1 MGILRND
8 RVQQAVEERVG
19 GGGGRH
25 EDGDS
30 QPVPT
35 RCSPHSAINVGL
47 NVPKIAGTEKGG
59 GGPLLLHHV
68 IEVRGR
74 GSGIV
79 HWGEAAGRFD
89 QLDKLVTVPPSPL
102 VSKWTSESGAKGEG
116 LTKLIE
122 IQHRG

>member
-1 MGILRND
+1 MGVLRND

-19 GGGGRH
+19 GGGGRN

-35 RCSPHSAINVGL
+35 RCSAHSAINVGL
-47 NVPKIAGTEKGG
+47 NVLKIAGTEKGG

-74 GSGIV
+74 GSDIV

-102 VSKWTSESGAKGEG
+102 LTSNSLSTEE
-116 LTKLIE
+116 
-122 IQHRG
+122 Q